1 MVRLTTENEHW
12 MKAFILKMISDL
24 FDDLT
29 THKFEFSFLLFVMIF
44 VISGI
49 MMTVID
55 ID

>member
-1 MVRLTTENEHW
+1 
-12 MKAFILKMISDL
+12 MISDL

-29 THKFEFSFLLFVMIF
+29 THKFAFPFLLSVMIF

-55 ID
+55 IGLI